1 MGMRALGVHIRIAGG
16 RYIAGFVWVEDDR
29 LIDSDSFPAPAD
41 RNEACRLGELYERT
55 AGILGEAAPD
65 LFGLKVSEINRQSA
79 SAVVAHRAEG
89 VVLGATIIHP
99 DLPIEQWSRQRLF
112 SPAGLDSR
120 AKGSEVVDALCTR
133 LNRVPDKPECQQ
145 AAAAAVGSL
154 IAAGVL

>member
-1 MGMRALGVHIRIAGG
+1 MGMRALGAHIRIAGG
-16 RYIAGFVWVEDDR
+16 RYIAGFAWIEDDR
-29 LIDSDSFPAPAD
+29 LVDSDSFPAPAD

-55 AGILGEAAPD
+55 SGILCEAAPE
-65 LFGLKVSEINRQSA
+65 LFGLKVSEINRQA
-79 SAVVAHRAEG
+79 AGAVVAHRAEG
-89 VVLGATIIHP
+89 VLLGAMIVRP

-120 AKGSEVVDALCTR
+120 AKGSEVVDALCAR
-133 LNRVPDKPECQQ
+133 LDRVPDKPEGQQ